1 MTIFKYE
8 LKRHKKYILGWAITL
23 AVFILMMTPAY
34 YSFMDV
40 SQNRTPEKKSSGQRQ
55 EQFLWGS

>member
-40 SQNRTPEKKSSGQRQ
+40 DRKSVV
-55 EQFLWGS
+55 